1 MEPFDTLLRL
11 QERDTAIDQMR
22 HRRDALPE
30 RASLAAVEAERTAVE
45 SQLADVTA
53 QRDELARGQSR
64 LEDEVE
70 SMEAKAAEVER
81 KLYSG
86 TVSAPRE
93 LQAMQADVE
102 SIKRHKSTV
111 EDQLLELMEQRE
123 PLDAE
128 VARLEAERKRLDA
141 DSAQLLRAITEAE
154 VTIDVELQDEQR
166 AREQLVGAVP
176 DDLVSL
182 YEELRRKLGG
192 VGVAALVGDRCGG
205 CHLKLPATEL
215 ARIKREP
222 PEAVLRCDQC
232 GRILVR

>member
-1 MEPFDTLLRL
+1 MEPFDTLLRV
-11 QERDTAIDQMR
+11 QERDTAIDQLR

-30 RASLAAVEAERTAVE
+30 RTSLAAVEAERTAVE
-45 SQLADVTA
+45 SQLVDVTA
-53 QRDELARGQSR
+53 RRDEVARAQSR

-70 SMEAKAAEVER
+70 SMDSKAGEVER

-86 TVSAPRE
+86 SVSAPRE

-102 SIKRHKSTV
+102 SIKRHKSAV
-111 EDQLLELMEQRE
+111 EDQLLELMERRE

-128 VARLEAERKRLDA
+128 VARLEAERARLDA
-141 DSAQLLRAITEAE
+141 AAAELVGAIVEAE
-154 VTIDVELQDEQR
+154 VTIDVELEDEQR
-166 AREQLVGAVP
+166 EREQLVAAAP
-176 DDLVSL
+176 DDLVAL
-182 YEELRRKLGG
+182 YEELRVKLGG

-222 PEAVLRCDQC
+222 PDDVLRCDQC

>member
-1 MEPFDTLLRL
+1 MEPFDTLLRV
-11 QERDTAIDQMR
+11 QERDTAIDQLR

-30 RASLAAVEAERTAVE
+30 RASLEAVETERTAVE
-45 SQLADVTA
+45 TELADVTA
-53 QRDELARGQSR
+53 RRDELAREQSR

-70 SMEAKAAEVER
+70 SMASKAAEVER

-86 TVSAPRE
+86 SVSAPRE

-102 SIKRHKSTV
+102 SIKRHKSAV
-111 EDQLLELMEQRE
+111 EDQLLEVMEQRE
-123 PLDAE
+123 PLDAA
-128 VARLEAERKRLDA
+128 VARLQAERDRLDA
-141 DSAQLLRAITEAE
+141 DAARLLDAITEAE
-154 VTIDVELQDEQR
+154 VTIDVELEDEQR
-166 AREQLVGAVP
+166 AREGLVASVP
-176 DDLVSL
+176 DELVSV
-182 YEELRRKLGG
+182 YENLREKLGG

-222 PEAVLRCDQC
+222 PGAVLHCDQC